1 MKQVPDISSRE
12 VAQECADFLFGHEEA
27 IRSLGLK
34 QLSIETGKAVVAMT
48 VQPAMVSESGVTHG
62 GAIFALADAV
72 FSLACNTS
80 NKRAVATHCSISFLS
95 PTRLG
100 DYLIAT
106 ATEVVR
112 TPRSAIYEVIVTSGD
127 ELVAE
132 FRANARAVGGPLL
145 PTSIGNMSLED
156 E

>member
-1 MKQVPDISSRE
+1 
-12 VAQECADFLFGHEEA
+12 
-27 IRSLGLK
+27 
-34 QLSIETGKAVVAMT
+34 MT
-48 VQPAMVSESGVTHG
+48 VLPTMVSESGVTHG

-72 FSLACNTS
+72 FSLACNAY
-80 NKRAVATHCSISFLS
+80 NKRAVATHCSISYLC

-100 DYLIAT
+100 DTLIAT

-112 TPRSAIYEVIVTSGD
+112 TPRSAIYEVSVTSGN

-132 FRANARAVGGPLL
+132 FRANARSVGGPLV
-145 PTSIGNMSLED
+145 PASIGSMRSHD